1 MSIKPNPEHH
11 KRLIAMASLLKE
23 LRFNV
28 GLTQQELSQLLNLHR
43 NTIHRAE
50 NFHNMTL
57 STLFQLADAYE
68 ISLSQLFQDIE

>member
-1 MSIKPNPEHH
+1 MSRKPITEQNY
-11 KRLIAMASLLKE
+11 KRFEVLSIFLKE
-23 LRFNV
+23 LRV
-28 GLTQQELSQLLNLHR
+28 SSGITQQELVNLHR
-43 NTIHRAE
+43 NSVSRAE